1 MGGGGGGVAWRTLGK
16 KWLHS
21 TRALTHTRI
30 PPNSLLSLDLPD
42 VWIPNTN
49 CRFIPSS
56 RIPANEHMATVIDG
70 KSIADDVKSGI
81 AGEICR
87 MKNAVGKL
95 PGLAVL
101 LVGKRRDSRTFIRIK
116 IKACNEVGISS
127 FIAEL
132 PEDCTEDEIINV
144 ISSYNENP
152 SVHGI
157 IVQLPLPQHL
167 DQEKIVNAVSLE
179 KDVDGFH
186 PTNIGNLAMRGREPL
201 FIPCASMVCIEL
213 LLRSGV
219 EIIGKKAVVIGR
231 SRIAGLPTSLLLQR
245 HNATVS
251 TIHAF
256 TNNPEQITSQA
267 DIVVTDVGVPNMVRG
282 HWLKQGAVVV
292 DMGTNLVKDPSCRQG
307 YSVTGDVCFEEA
319 IGVVSAITPVPG
331 GVGPVTISML
341 LSNTLDSAKRAYG
354 FT

>member
-1 MGGGGGGVAWRTLGK
+1 
-16 KWLHS
+16 
-21 TRALTHTRI
+21 
-30 PPNSLLSLDLPD
+30 
-42 VWIPNTN
+42 
-49 CRFIPSS
+49 
-56 RIPANEHMATVIDG
+56 MATVIDG
-70 KSIADDVKSGI
+70 KSIADDLKSGI

-167 DQEKIVNAVSLE
+167 DQEKIVNAGKRTLI
-179 KDVDGFH
+179 H
-186 PTNIGNLAMRGREPL
+186 
-201 FIPCASMVCIEL
+201 PCAPMVCIEL

-245 HNATVS
+245 RNATVS
-251 TIHAF
+251 TVHAF
-256 TNNPEQITSQA
+256 TKKPEQITSQA

-292 DMGTNLVKDPSCRQG
+292 DMGTNLVKFGTPPTPVLWIQVVG
-307 YSVTGDVCFEEA
+307 KVYSVTGDVCFEEA